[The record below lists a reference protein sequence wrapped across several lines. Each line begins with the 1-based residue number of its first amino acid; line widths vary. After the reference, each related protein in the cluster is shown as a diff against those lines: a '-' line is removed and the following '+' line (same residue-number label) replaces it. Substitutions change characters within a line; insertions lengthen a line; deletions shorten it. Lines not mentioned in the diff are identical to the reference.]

1 MLEVA
6 FTPVAPYRLAQ
17 SIGPPDATRRARGG
31 VLDMVY
37 PVVTGGTALAR
48 VWQGGDGRLH
58 ARIDAD
64 DDAAAHD
71 RLRAILGVGLD
82 TREFLRM
89 AASDP
94 LLAPLAPRLRG
105 LRPMRVST
113 PAHALLRALC
123 GQLVRTSDAVR
134 FERRLIGTLGRPERG
149 LRMAP
154 DAATL
159 ASAHPAVIERAGLSP
174 RRAVVLTRAARRLNL
189 DALATDPGARAVARI
204 TREPGLGPWT
214 AGVLMVYG
222 YGRHDQGLVGDLA
235 LVRLAEAL
243 GVESDVELVEP
254 YGPWQGLA
262 SIWLMHHPVG
272 ARRTR
277 LRAAG
282 IRAGAGH
289 GGPRGA
295 PR

>member
-1 MLEVA
+1 VLEVA

-17 SIGPPDATRRARGG
+17 SIGQPDATRCVRGG
-31 VLDMVY
+31 VLDMVF
-37 PVVTGGTALAR
+37 PLPTGGTAWSR

-64 DDAAAHD
+64 DHATAHD
-71 RLRAILGVGLD
+71 RLRAVLGVGLD
-82 TREFLRM
+82 TGPFLRM
-89 AASDP
+89 AAADP
-94 LLAPLAPRLRG
+94 LLAPLTTRLRG
-105 LRPMRVST
+105 LRPMLVST

-134 FERRLIGTLGRPERG
+134 FERRVIAALGTSERG
-149 LRMAP
+149 LRLAP

-159 ASAHPAVIERAGLSP
+159 AAAHPAVMERAGLSP
-174 RRAVVLTRAARRLNL
+174 RRAVVLTRAAKRLNL
-189 DALATDPGARAVARI
+189 DALATDDGATAVARI
-204 TREPGLGPWT
+204 TREPGLGTWS

-222 YGRHDQGLVGDLA
+222 YGRHEQGLVGDLA

-243 GVESDVELVEP
+243 GAESDAELVEP

-262 SIWLMHHPVG
+262 SIWLMHHPAG

-282 IRAGAGH
+282 LRAGGGR
-289 GGPRGA
+289 GGPRSA

>member
-1 MLEVA
+1 VLEVA
-6 FTPVAPYRLAQ
+6 FTPVAPFRLAQ

-31 VLDMVY
+31 VLDMVF
-37 PVVTGGTALAR
+37 PVASGGTAGAR
-48 VWQGGDGRLH
+48 VWQGGDGRVH
-58 ARIDAD
+58 ARIEAD
-64 DDAAAHD
+64 DPAAAHD
-71 RLRAILGVGLD
+71 RLHAILGVGLD

-94 LLAPLAPRLRG
+94 LLAPLATRLRG
-105 LRPMRVST
+105 LRPMLVST

-134 FERRLIGTLGRPERG
+134 FERRLIGVLGTPERG
-149 LRMAP
+149 LRLAP
-154 DAATL
+154 DAAAL
-159 ASAHPAVIERAGLSP
+159 AAAHPALIERAGLSP

-189 DALATDPGARAVARI
+189 DALATDPGAVAVARI

-222 YGRHDQGLVGDLA
+222 YGRHEQGLVGDLA

-243 GVESDVELVEP
+243 GAESDRELVEP

-262 SIWLMHHPVG
+262 SIWLMHHPAG

-282 IRAGAGH
+282 IRAGAGR